1 VVRRTRSDMGDGEAL
16 GVVKTLGL
24 ASAVGVELTLLEW
37 WAGRGR
43 EGWWWFVGD
52 GG

>member
-24 ASAVGVELTLLEW
+24 ASAVGVALPFW
-37 WAGRGR
+37 GGGGGGVW